1 MIRFKEYFSE
11 EDHYRM
17 AQTALMAGDYE
28 TAHKHLKQHV
38 QGKSLRRDA
47 EVAKLIHSVKNKLKE
62 ENTQGDIGTDKLTR
76 TRKSQTPGEKMLTP
90 EPLKDFETNK

>member
-1 MIRFKEYFSE
+1 MISFKQYFSE
-11 EDHYRM
+11 EDHYRI

-47 EVAKLIHSVKNKLKE
+47 EVAKLIRSVNKLKE
-62 ENTQGDIGTDKLTR
+62 ENTQGDIGTDKLTK
-76 TRKSQTPGEKMLTP
+76 TRKHQTPGEKMVTP